1 MLTVGSKPGAGGG
14 STGCG
19 PMPADTGSVATS
31 PHADR
36 TSSTTPIEQAF
47 NSSEEKPGTARSPM
61 SDPGTA
67 TLRARAGITV
77 RVERLRRSPA
87 NSTTKDSISISRQ
100 FSIMYIPE

>member
-1 MLTVGSKPGAGGG
+1 
-14 STGCG
+14 
-19 PMPADTGSVATS
+19 
-31 PHADR
+31 
-36 TSSTTPIEQAF
+36 
-47 NSSEEKPGTARSPM
+47 M